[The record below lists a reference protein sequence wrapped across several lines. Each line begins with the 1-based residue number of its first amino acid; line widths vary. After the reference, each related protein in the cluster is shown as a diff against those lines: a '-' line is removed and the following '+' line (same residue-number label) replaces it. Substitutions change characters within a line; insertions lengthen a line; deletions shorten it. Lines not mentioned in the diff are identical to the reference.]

1 MTREELLKSKE
12 FWLTQIQNGIFNLIE
27 QYRNDKNLN
36 KTQLA
41 AELGVTKGYI
51 TQVLNGD
58 FDHKVSKLVDL
69 SLAFHK
75 VPVISYINLEEYVKN
90 DAADKTEYMLVPIK
104 NYEALQ
110 KKAALSSKTASPIPI
125 KKVKASS
132 RKPAKKWAA
141 VTK

>member
-1 MTREELLKSKE
+1 MTREELLNSRE
-12 FWLTQIQNGIFNLIE
+12 FWLTQIQNSIFNLIE
-27 QYRNDKNLN
+27 QYRNDKSLN

-69 SLAFHK
+69 ALAFHK
-75 VPVISYINLEEYVKN
+75 VPVISYINLEEYIKN
-90 DAADKTEYMLVPIK
+90 DAADKTEYMLVPVK

-110 KKAALSSKTASPIPI
+110 KKAASPPKAATRVPV
-125 KKVKASS
+125 KKAKPGNK
-132 RKPAKKWAA
+132 KPANKWAT